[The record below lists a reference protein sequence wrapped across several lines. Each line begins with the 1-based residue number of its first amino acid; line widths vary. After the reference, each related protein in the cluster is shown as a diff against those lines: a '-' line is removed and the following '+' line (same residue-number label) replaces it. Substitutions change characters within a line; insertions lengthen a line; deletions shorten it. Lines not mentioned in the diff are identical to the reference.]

1 MTQSVT
7 TARTAFSDLM
17 TSRVVR
23 FLGAGIINTA
33 FGYGV
38 FAILVLAGVHPQVAL
53 VAQFGLGVIWNYSIH
68 ARFVFGVSGF
78 GRLPL
83 YGLAYVA
90 AYAFNALLLAAL
102 TGAGIPA
109 LGAQLLSL
117 PPVVALSYILV
128 SRALG
133 VRAGRK
139 DAQQ

>member
-53 VAQFGLGVIWNYSIH
+53 VAQFGSRVI
-68 ARFVFGVSGF
+68 
-78 GRLPL
+78 
-83 YGLAYVA
+83 
-90 AYAFNALLLAAL
+90 
-102 TGAGIPA
+102 
-109 LGAQLLSL
+109 
-117 PPVVALSYILV
+117 
-128 SRALG
+128 
-133 VRAGRK
+133 
-139 DAQQ
+139 

>member
-1 MTQSVT
+1 MTLSVAST
-7 TARTAFSDLM
+7 RTVLTDLM

-83 YGLAYVA
+83 YGLAYVV
-90 AYAFNALLLAAL
+90 AYAFNALLLAVL
-102 TGAGIPA
+102 TGAGVPA

-117 PPVVALSYILV
+117 PPVVALSYVLV
-128 SRALG
+128 ARALG
-133 VRAGRK
+133 ARESGK
-139 DAQQ
+139 DVQR

>member
-1 MTQSVT
+1 MTLSVT
-7 TARTAFSDLM
+7 STRTALTDLM
-17 TSRVVR
+17 SSRVVR

-53 VAQFGLGVIWNYSIH
+53 VAQFGLGVIWNFSIH

-83 YGLAYVA
+83 YGLAYVV
-90 AYAFNALLLAAL
+90 AYAFNALLLAGL
-102 TGAGIPA
+102 TGAGVPA

-117 PPVVALSYILV
+117 PPVVALSYVLV
-128 SRALG
+128 ARALG
-133 VRAGRK
+133 AHRNGK
-139 DAQQ
+139 DEQS